1 VQLRN
6 DQGTAVDPV
15 PFLVVGASAFLVCF
29 SFGPIY
35 LGALGIP
42 LQESLV
48 VSGVVCVAT
57 TALAYHRLVRRARPE
72 IRTELSPEARLKQ
85 LFYVTL
91 LLTLVTMLLAVP
103 LLL

>member
-1 VQLRN
+1 MKLRN
-6 DQGTAVDPV
+6 DKGTAVDPV
-15 PFLVVGASAFLVCF
+15 PFFVVAASAFLVCF

-35 LGALGIP
+35 LGALGVP

-48 VSGVVCVAT
+48 VSAAVCLLT

-72 IRTELSPEARLKQ
+72 IRSELPPETRLRQ
-85 LFYVTL
+85 IFYVTL
-91 LLTLVTMLLAVP
+91 LLTLVTILLALP

>member
-1 VQLRN
+1 VRLRN

-35 LGALGIP
+35 LRALGVG
-42 LQESLV
+42 LSESLV

-57 TALAYHRLVRRARPE
+57 TAAAYHRLVRRARPE
-72 IRTELSPEARLKQ
+72 IRSEIPPEARLRRI
-85 LFYVTL
+85 FYVTL
-91 LLTLVTMLLAVP
+91 LLTLVTLLLALP

>member
-15 PFLVVGASAFLVCF
+15 PFLVVGASTFLVCF

-35 LGALGIP
+35 LGALGVP

-48 VSGVVCVAT
+48 VSGVVCLAT
-57 TALAYHRLVRRARPE
+57 TAVAYHRLVRRARPE
-72 IRTELSPEARLKQ
+72 IRSELPPEARLRQ
-85 LFYVTL
+85 IFYVTL
-91 LLTLVTMLLAVP
+91 LLTLVTILLAVP